1 MNELPRKCHVW
12 LDIFPIDGLPAN
24 GLRRWFHVKHILM
37 YRYLVQIPNIRT
49 QVDTHKVGR
58 PWHEKLVIRLLHVIP
73 VSKLVSVDK
82 CLSAMQ
88 RVLRKHD
95 FDKSRYAGNMLG
107 KYREREVVMQ
117 KWWGE
122 PLKMPFENIT
132 VNVPSNADAINRHI
146 YGDYMRWPV
155 EKDRVSH
162 DIKIIKL
169 RGTE

>member
-1 MNELPRKCHVW
+1 
-12 LDIFPIDGLPAN
+12 
-24 GLRRWFHVKHILM
+24 
-37 YRYLVQIPNIRT
+37 
-49 QVDTHKVGR
+49 
-58 PWHEKLVIRLLHVIP
+58 
-73 VSKLVSVDK
+73 
-82 CLSAMQ
+82 MQ

-95 FDKSRYAGNMLG
+95 FDKSQYAGNMLG

-122 PLKMPFENIT
+122 PRKMPFEDIT

-155 EKDRVSH
+155 EKNRVSH